1 MARKLKQKVSF
12 PQMTTS
18 ALRGRQSVRATFRLT
33 AACIEAITVVATQ
46 LGIKQKSLFDHITE
60 DTELL
65 ELLAREVDQGQ
76 IRPPSRVQ
84 KTYVISRR
92 SLRSLDEISQTFNAP
107 RDALIELSVKRLLPV
122 IEREQ
127 IRHRKRK
134 QMLESIKAHFREGQQ
149 VLKEIEQGLGAGDV
163 VHTKLES
170 AMTTYANALNQ
181 IAAMV
186 AKGEIIEDFDVEGLR
201 ETYMPK

>member
-1 MARKLKQKVSF
+1 MARKLKQVGVSF

-60 DTELL
+60 DTKLL
-65 ELLAREVDQGQ
+65 ELLAREVDGRQA
-76 IRPPSRVQ
+76 RPPSRVQ
-84 KTYVISRR
+84 KTYVVSRR

-127 IRHRKRK
+127 VRHRQRK
-134 QMLESIKAHFREGQQ
+134 QVLESIKLHFLKGQQ
-149 VLKEIEQGLGAGDV
+149 ILKETEKVLGAGDV
-163 VHTKLES
+163 VHAKLES
-170 AMTTYANALNQ
+170 AMTVYANALGQ

-186 AKGEIIEDFDVEGLR
+186 ARGEIIEDFDVEALKGGR
-201 ETYMPK
+201 

>member
-1 MARKLKQKVSF
+1 MVRNLKQVGVSL

-33 AACIEAITVVATQ
+33 ATCIEAITVVATQ

-60 DTELL
+60 DTKLL
-65 ELLAREVDQGQ
+65 ELLAREVDQRQ
-76 IRPPSRVQ
+76 ARPPSRVQ
-84 KTYVISRR
+84 KTYVVSRR

-127 IRHRKRK
+127 IRHRQRK
-134 QMLESIKAHFREGQQ
+134 QMLESIKDHFLKGQQ
-149 VLKEIEQGLGAGDV
+149 ILKETKKALGAGDI
-163 VHTKLES
+163 VHTKLEG
-170 AMTTYANALNQ
+170 AMTAYANALSQ

-186 AKGEIIEDFDVEGLR
+186 ARGEIVEDFDVEALKGVR
-201 ETYMPK
+201 

>member
-1 MARKLKQKVSF
+1 MAGKLKQTVSLS
-12 PQMTTS
+12 QMTTS

-60 DTELL
+60 DTKLL
-65 ELLAREVDQGQ
+65 ELLAREVDQRQ
-76 IRPPSRVQ
+76 TRLPSRVQ

-127 IRHRKRK
+127 IRHRQRK
-134 QMLESIKAHFREGQQ
+134 QMLETIEAHFKEGQQ
-149 VLKEIEQGLGAGDV
+149 VLKEIERVLGAGDV

-181 IAAMV
+181 IAATV
-186 AKGEIIEDFDVEGLR
+186 ARGEIIEDFDVEALKQ
-201 ETYMPK
+201 TYGPK